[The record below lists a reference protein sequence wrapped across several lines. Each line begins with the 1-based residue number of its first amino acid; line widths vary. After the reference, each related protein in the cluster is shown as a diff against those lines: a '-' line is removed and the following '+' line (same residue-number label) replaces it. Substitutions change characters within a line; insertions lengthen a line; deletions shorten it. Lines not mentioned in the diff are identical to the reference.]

1 MSLNY
6 SNIHVLL
13 YSQWIRHM
21 YKYWL
26 VCSEKQIKFHG
37 GIQKERESDI
47 SSGGPA
53 ATPLSR
59 VRQIKRSPPNQRIN
73 CWPGLSNPRFL
84 CGQRHC
90 LQTPGTAPLC
100 IFYYY
105 VYYFVRG
112 WVEVG
117 DCPNSI
123 MGKCNTVKVFLW
135 FRNLTYFKVPNTY
148 MYTCTSILHN
158 FHVEFSILR
167 LPIPFN
173 TSLN

>member
-1 MSLNY
+1 MNKT
-6 SNIHVLL
+6 HVQVLTCVL
-13 YSQWIRHM
+13 W
-21 YKYWL
+21 
-26 VCSEKQIKFHG
+26 EQIKFYG

-59 VRQIKRSPPNQRIN
+59 RARPIKRSPPNQRIH
-73 CWPGLSNPRFL
+73 CWPGLSNPRFFL
-84 CGQRHC
+84 WGQRHC

-135 FRNLTYFKVPNTY
+135 FRNLIYFKVPNIY

-158 FHVEFSILR
+158 FHVKFSIPR
-167 LPIPFN
+167 LPTPFN
-173 TSLN
+173 PSPI

>member
-6 SNIHVLL
+6 SNILL
-13 YSQWIRHM
+13 YSLWIRRM

-37 GIQKERESDI
+37 GIQKERESDM

-53 ATPLSR
+53 ATPLSRR
-59 VRQIKRSPPNQRIN
+59 VRQIKRSPPNQRIH
-73 CWPGLSNPRFL
+73 CWPGLSNPRFFL
-84 CGQRHC
+84 WGQRHC

-117 DCPNSI
+117 DCP
-123 MGKCNTVKVFLW
+123 TALW
-135 FRNLTYFKVPNTY
+135 LNVTHCESFPLIQKSNIFQGTQH
-148 MYTCTSILHN
+148 I
-158 FHVEFSILR
+158 HVHVYIA
-167 LPIPFN
+167 
-173 TSLN
+173 